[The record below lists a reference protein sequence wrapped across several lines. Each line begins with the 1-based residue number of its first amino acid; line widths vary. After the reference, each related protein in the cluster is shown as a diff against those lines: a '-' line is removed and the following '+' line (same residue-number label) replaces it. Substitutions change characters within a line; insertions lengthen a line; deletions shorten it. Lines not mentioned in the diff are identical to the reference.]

1 MIENNIITI
10 TKDTLDHEHICCAIS
25 SKSTLTGVAAKKE
38 WMYSRI
44 EEGFRFKKLDARGKV
59 FIEYIPAENAW
70 MPIDAKGY
78 MHINCF
84 WVSGSYRG
92 KGYGKQLLS
101 ACEQDAR
108 ESGCVGITVVVG
120 KSKKPFLSDKKY
132 LLKHGFEVCDSCSP
146 YFELLVKRFDKITP
160 LPSFKPSARRGM
172 GEGIK
177 GIDIFYTAQCPF
189 TIPYT
194 EMLNSVILANEIP
207 VRLHWIKTKEMA
219 QEHVCPITT
228 YSLFVDGI
236 YYTNEIQTPE
246 KLQKL
251 IDRLLL

>member
-1 MIENNIITI
+1 MENNVITI
-10 TKDTLDHEHICCAIS
+10 TKDNLGHEHICCAIS

-38 WMYSRI
+38 WMCSRI
-44 EEGFRFKKLDARGKV
+44 EEGLRFKKLDARGKV

-70 MPIDAKGY
+70 MPIDAKNY

-84 WVSGSYRG
+84 WVSGSYKG
-92 KGYGKQLLS
+92 KGYGKQLLVE
-101 ACEQDAR
+101 CEQDAR
-108 ESGCVGITVVVG
+108 QSGYRGITVVVG
-120 KSKKPFLSDKKY
+120 NTKKPFLSDKKY
-132 LLKHGFEVCDSCSP
+132 LLKHGFEVCDSCPP
-146 YFELLVKRFDKITP
+146 YFELLVKRFDETP
-160 LPSFKPSARRGM
+160 SLPSFKDSARQGM
-172 GEGIK
+172 GEEVK

-194 EMLNSVILANEIP
+194 EMLNSVILANEVP

-228 YSLFVDGI
+228 YSLFVNGKF
-236 YYTNEIQTPE
+236 YTNEIHTPE

-251 IDRLLL
+251 IDKMLL